1 MATYTDSLG
10 FNKGSSTFH
19 EKGLHRTNMVSVTLD
34 IDNIVAARLAAGAT
48 ALAATDTLAVIPLQ
62 AKTYVIV
69 GGVDITTASGVT
81 STIDIGD
88 GTDVDGYIDGADCTS
103 VASAAKAT
111 GYTAGKYYATA
122 DTIDVLFNTAIP
134 NGAVIRV
141 WALVADCR

>member
-19 EKGLHRTNMVSVTLD
+19 EKGLHKTNMVSVTLD

-48 ALAATDTLAVIPLQ
+48 ALAATDKLAVIPLQ

-81 STIDIGD
+81 STIDIGS
-88 GTDVDGYIDGADCTS
+88 TDVDGYVDGADCTA
-103 VASAAKAT
+103 VASTAKAS
-111 GYTAGKYYATA
+111 GYTAGVYNGAA
-122 DTIDVLFNTAIP
+122 DTINVLFNTAIP
-134 NGAVIRV
+134 TGMVARV